1 MYARYGKRFL
11 DIAVSLVGIAI
22 LLPVFAVA
30 AIAVFAE
37 DRGSPF
43 FVQDRVGQKE
53 GSFRLIKF
61 RSMPIGTATR
71 ASPDAAGL
79 RVTRVG
85 RVLRRTNL
93 DELPQLFNVFL
104 GEMTLVGPRPALL
117 GQTELLALRKR
128 SGADQARP
136 GLTGLAQVSAY
147 DGMPLN
153 EKAGLDG
160 RYAAGIS
167 FLNDLRIIGRTL
179 PYLLRRPPVY

>member
-43 FVQDRVGQKE
+43 FVQDRVGQE